1 MNAGHEEEELKP
13 YTEPE
18 PDFNDTK
25 RIGEYLTVLSG
36 VVRTP
41 DGSFSPPINREQFLF
56 EKYLHSRLFF
66 PQIYSKQYQ
75 FQVL

>member
-41 DGSFSPPINREQFLF
+41 DRSFSPPINREQFLF

-66 PQIYSKQYQ
+66 PQIYTKHYQ
-75 FQVL
+75 FQVF

>member
-25 RIGEYLTVLSG
+25 RIGEYLNISTGTTV
-36 VVRTP
+36 
-41 DGSFSPPINREQFLF
+41 GSKCEFL
-56 EKYLHSRLFF
+56 RL
-66 PQIYSKQYQ
+66 PK
-75 FQVL
+75 